1 MTVQEHFPEL
11 FQPKRPDRRRIAINT
26 VVRICPTANSPYK
39 GMWLVVKEADDEF
52 VTGLVHVEGDDPV
65 LTRVDRMEVEA
76 AERMLFRLTGK
87 KIK

>member
-1 MTVQEHFPEL
+1 MSVQEHFPSL
-11 FQPKRPDRRRIAINT
+11 FQPKTDRRRVQINS
-26 VVRICPTANSPYK
+26 VVRICPEANSPYK
-39 GMWLVVKEADDEF
+39 GMWLVVKEAGEEF
-52 VTGLVHVEGDDPV
+52 VTGLVHVDGEDPV